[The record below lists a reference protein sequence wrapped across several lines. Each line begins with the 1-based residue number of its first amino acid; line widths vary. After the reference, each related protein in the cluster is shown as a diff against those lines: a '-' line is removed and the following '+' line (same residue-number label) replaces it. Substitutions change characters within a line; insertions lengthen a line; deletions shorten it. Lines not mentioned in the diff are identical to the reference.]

1 MSEMRAKLQ
10 VSFVQEHFSELDGVK
25 TTSCETVVMHAVC
38 RTNGYSDTN
47 GDDEDNTY
55 AKYSPQAD
63 FRITVA
69 NPALFG
75 QFKTGDKYY
84 ADFTRAE

>member
-1 MSEMRAKLQ
+1 MPEMRAKLQ

-25 TTSCETVVMHAVC
+25 TKSCETVVMHAVC

-75 QFKTGDKYY
+75 KFKAGDKYY

>member
-10 VSFVQEHFSELDGVK
+10 VGFVQENFSEQDGVK
-25 TTSCETVVMHAVC
+25 TKCTETVVMHAVC
-38 RTNGYSDTN
+38 RANGYSDTN

-63 FRITVA
+63 FRISVA
-69 NPALFG
+69 NPSLFG
-75 QFKTGDKYY
+75 QFKPGQKYY